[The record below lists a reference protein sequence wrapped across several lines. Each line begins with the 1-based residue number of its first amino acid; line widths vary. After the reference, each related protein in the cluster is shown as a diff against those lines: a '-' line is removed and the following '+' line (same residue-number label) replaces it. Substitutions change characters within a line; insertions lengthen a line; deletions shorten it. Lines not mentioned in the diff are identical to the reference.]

1 MKYLIFTAVLCSVP
15 LMSAVLAV
23 DKRMMRLAMWG
34 LLFPLLLLD
43 STAINF
49 FSFEDYRGT
58 SRGMEVS
65 VIYLIALAVLLAKLF
80 MHGFRSPFP
89 TLGSKLYLCYILLSL
104 PSFSN
109 ADNQLYAF
117 CEIWKMLMIYL
128 VYLAV
133 YYYLLDSQGDYKTFI
148 YGLIIVTVCI
158 FYAVVRQHFSGVYQ
172 VRAQLPHQNSLSM
185 FMSPLALLF
194 LSYFLNRKGIFKK
207 LIIFFAFV
215 LATGALLRTYSRG
228 AIACFPLGGAVTAG
242 LSLLLDWK
250 TQKFQILGGLG
261 IVAILIGLAFT
272 PRIIERFETAP
283 ESSGQNRKNL
293 ASAAMNMIRDQ
304 PLYGV
309 GINNWG
315 IKINPPYQYSHHR
328 DPSKGYS
335 ADFKDG
341 IVETIY
347 LLVCA
352 ECGIPCF
359 LMLLTMFGYYWWVA
373 FRCSI
378 KLRKTPYFYIPVGI
392 IGGLTIIYLQSIL
405 EWVLKQQVNFIEL
418 LILYAF
424 LDYLNKN
431 TKAIKQRCLEYP
443 HQVEKI
449 A

>member
-1 MKYLIFTAVLCSVP
+1 MAL
-15 LMSAVLAV
+15 

-34 LLFPLLLLD
+34 LLLPLLMLD
-43 STAINF
+43 TTSINF

-58 SRGMEVS
+58 SRGMEVT
-65 VIYLIALAVLLAKLF
+65 VIYLLALAALLAKLF
-80 MHGFRSPFP
+80 MHGFRSICP
-89 TLGSKLYLCYILLSL
+89 TRGSKLYLCYILLSL
-104 PSFSN
+104 PSFAN
-109 ADNQLYAF
+109 AENQLYAF

-133 YYYLLDSQGDYKTFI
+133 YYYLVDSQGDYKVFI
-148 YGLIIVTVCI
+148 SGFIFVTVCI
-158 FYAVVRQHFSGVYQ
+158 FYAVVRQHFAGVYQ
-172 VRAQLPHQNSLSM
+172 VMAQLPHQNSLSM

-194 LSYFLNRKGIFKK
+194 LSFSLNRKGIIKK
-207 LIIFFAFV
+207 AIVFSAFV

-228 AIACFPLGGAVTAG
+228 AIACFPIGCMVTAA

-250 TQKFQILGGLG
+250 TQKFQILCGLG
-261 IVAILIGLAFT
+261 IIFVLIGLAFT

-293 ASAAMNMIRDQ
+293 AIAALNMIKDE

-315 IKINPPYQYSHHR
+315 IKINPPYQYSKHR

-335 ADFKDG
+335 ADYKDG

-359 LMLLTMFGYYWWVA
+359 IILLTLFGYYWWVA
-373 FRCSI
+373 FKLAI
-378 KLRKTPYFYIPVGI
+378 KLRKTPYFYIPAGI
-392 IGGLTIIYLQSIL
+392 IGGLTVIYLQSVL
-405 EWVLKQQVNFIEL
+405 EWVLKQQVNFTEL

-424 LDYLNKN
+424 LDYLNTH
-431 TKAIKQRCLEYP
+431 TKAIKERCIHAPY
-443 HQVEKI
+443 QVEKI